1 MFCSA
6 CGGSSSWPSSSAANQ
21 LGGLAGFAKE
31 RAALRRLERARQ
43 KAERALTKECQ
54 LPKKKTKPGSAG
66 RGMEF
71 RTCLKVADRTCGQ
84 TAFCRVSR
92 SRASG
97 LAASGV
103 PHDGGIS
110 DGTSCA
116 RSRVP
121 RCRPSFTSQLTAR
134 EFFRLLATSF
144 PACHRYAR
152 WVRTLSV
159 LRRSCIRFD
168 CRPRFTAGRLL
179 GPGYTAILVR

>member
-1 MFCSA
+1 MLLACICDVCSTSVWSRMDGWVLTPLRIGREN
-6 CGGSSSWPSSSAANQ
+6 GGFPQ
-21 LGGLAGFAKE
+21 PGF
-31 RAALRRLERARQ
+31 
-43 KAERALTKECQ
+43 
-54 LPKKKTKPGSAG
+54 LPQRS
-66 RGMEF
+66 
-71 RTCLKVADRTCGQ
+71 
-84 TAFCRVSR
+84 RVSR

-134 EFFRLLATSF
+134 EFFRLPATSF

-152 WVRTLSV
+152 WLRTLSV

-168 CRPRFTAGRLL
+168 CRPRFTAGPLF
-179 GPGYTAILVR
+179 GPGYAAIIVRQGPPTCNSHAGAPELRGAGTIWRSH